1 MNEGIKIT
9 QLRLPA
15 ELHEAVKEQAH
26 EKRQSRNQFMV
37 EGIKDKVANE
47 AAKRLDG

>member
-1 MNEGIKIT
+1 MDKPIRT
-9 QLRLPA
+9 QLRLDK
-15 ELHEAVKEQAH
+15 ELHEKIRELSH

-47 AAKRLDG
+47 AVKRLDG